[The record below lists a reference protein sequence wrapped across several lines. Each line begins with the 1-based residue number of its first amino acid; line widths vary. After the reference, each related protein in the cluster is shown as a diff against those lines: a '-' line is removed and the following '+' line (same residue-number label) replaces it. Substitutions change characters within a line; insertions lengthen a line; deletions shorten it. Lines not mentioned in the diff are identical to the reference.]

1 MPWQSLNLLN
11 SPIRRLGL
19 STKSACPIAQSARLS
34 QSDGHPPENKYML
47 QPILSLD
54 NSCRE
59 QDHLLRRGLCK
70 PLQRLCQVVLDH
82 DFIHEAVLRG
92 HRLGAEPEFL
102 QCLLFFAH
110 DCRQNRAMKG
120 KLKASAPA
128 CRRGRTLTALA
139 LFLLTHQKSKANKR
153 TQMLLKRSQWWTHTQ
168 QAQTVASPMMRCAHG
183 CLQ

>member
-34 QSDGHPPENKYML
+34 QSDGHSPDNKYVAADTVPGQLMQRARSPPAAWTL
-47 QPILSLD
+47 QATAASLSSRPRSRLYPR
-54 NSCRE
+54 SGPSRPPPRCRTGVSSMPS
-59 QDHLLRRGLCK
+59 LLRSR
-70 PLQRLCQVVLDH
+70 LQ
-82 DFIHEAVLRG
+82 A
-92 HRLGAEPEFL
+92 
-102 QCLLFFAH
+102 
-110 DCRQNRAMKG
+110 NRAMKG

-128 CRRGRTLTALA
+128 CRCGRNLTALA